1 MTLNI
6 GLVGFVIGGLVGLV
20 GLLIVLIPALALGV
34 EGPPGLVFVILLGV
48 DVGVV
53 CGLVGGA
60 MEAAGG
66 V

>member
-6 GLVGFVIGGLVGLV
+6 GLVGFVIGGLVGL
-20 GLLIVLIPALALGV
+20 LIVLIPALAIGV
-34 EGPPGLVFVILLGV
+34 EGSGLVFGILLGM

-53 CGLVGGA
+53 CALLGGA